1 MSLKTLREIA
11 AESNAFDAAL
21 KSATAAGDVQAWDSR
36 GLIAWLGDC
45 VAHGRYLPSGSPERE
60 ALQALVDYWTSRLL
74 QLDHTGSDDLDRLA
88 DFDPTAG
95 VPLIADCPYPG
106 LEPYAQGQRVSFFGR
121 EQLIRECVAHL
132 EDPAKRIFLIIGAS
146 GSGKSS
152 LALAGV
158 FPELEKRHGAEWL
171 IAPRFTPNAS
181 VVLFGGQAKAG
192 PYPGSTM
199 VSTFNAG
206 LSGLVRSLA
215 LELAPLRVNAVHPGV
230 VGDSTKWQHMPDHPV
245 VGRTPLGR
253 LVLRLSAGTELLAWK
268 HDPRSIGCLLVGVAG
283 RRCRSE

>member
-21 KSATAAGDVQAWDSR
+21 KSATAAGDVQTWDSR

-158 FPELEKRHGAEWL
+158 FPELEKRHRAEWL
-171 IAPRFTPNAS
+171 IAPRFTPGSAPLAALAVS
-181 VVLFGGQAKAG
+181 IAQAVGQ
-192 PYPGSTM
+192 PGQVDAVERM
-199 VSTFNAG
+199 LAENRLQE
-206 LSGLVRSLA
+206 LSGLCQRKPLLLLVDQ
-215 LELAPLRVNAVHPGV
+215 LEELFTLCHDAEAQ
-230 VGDSTKWQHMPDHPV
+230 KAF
-245 VGRTPLGR
+245 GR
-253 LVLRLSAGTELLAWK
+253 LLTTLSASDGADGLGACRILLTL
-268 HDPRSIGCLLVGVAG
+268 R
-283 RRCRSE
+283 